1 MKRLVIYIH
10 GKGGNAG
17 EAAHY
22 QPIFAGCDVTGMAY
36 HAQNPWEACEEF
48 PRLFDRLAEGY
59 DEVTLIAGS
68 IGAYFA
74 MLSLADKPISQSYF
88 ISPVVDMERLITD
101 MMGWANV
108 TENELQSR
116 GVIPTDFGEPLSW
129 EYLCYAREHPIAWR
143 IPTHILYAGQDH
155 LTARETIT
163 AFAARTGATLTV
175 MEEGEHWF
183 HTKEQ
188 MAFLD
193 AWVGRVR
200 DANYGIDEII
210 REY

>member
-1 MKRLVIYIH
+1 MKRLAIYIH

-22 QPIFAGCDVTGMAY
+22 QPLFATWSVVGMAY
-36 HAQNPWEACEEF
+36 HAQTPWEACQEF
-48 PRLFDRLAEGY
+48 PRLFDQLAEGY
-59 DEVTLIAGS
+59 DDVALIAGS

-74 MLSLADKPISQSYF
+74 MLSLADKPISQAYL

-101 MMGWANV
+101 MMGWARV
-108 TENELQSR
+108 TEEELRRR
-116 GVIPTDFGEPLSW
+116 GVIATDFGEPLKW

-155 LTARETIT
+155 LTTRETIT
-163 AFAARTGATLTV
+163 AFAVRTGATLTV
-175 MEEGEHWF
+175 MEAGEHWF
-183 HTKEQ
+183 HTPEQ

-193 AWVGRVR
+193 AWVNRVR
-200 DANYGIDEII
+200 DAGEA
-210 REY
+210 